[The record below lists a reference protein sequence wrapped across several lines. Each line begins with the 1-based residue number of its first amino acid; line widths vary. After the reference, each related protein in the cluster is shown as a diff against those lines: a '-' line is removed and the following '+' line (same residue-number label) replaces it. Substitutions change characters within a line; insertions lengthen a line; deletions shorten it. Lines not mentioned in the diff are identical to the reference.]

1 MGKEAEEAAARE
13 AAEATEEAAENAAE
27 GAADEAA
34 EDESADDE
42 DETDEPDKHGHPGI
56 SKGKYARDIKAK
68 DAKIAELEAKL
79 EEANKSEE
87 GRKELKQEI
96 ADLKEQMEAD
106 KVTYALELAGC
117 RNVKAAKAVLEDF
130 DGDVAALKEKHPY
143 LFEQKPSGSTGGKPT
158 GAAAGDDDKLDRVF
172 GLK

>member
-13 AAEATEEAAENAAE
+13 AAEAAEEAEENAAE
-27 GAADEAA
+27 GAAEEAA
-34 EDESADDE
+34 EDESENDE
-42 DETDEPDKHGHPGI
+42 DEPDKHGHPGI

-68 DAKIAELEAKL
+68 DDKIAELEAKL

-96 ADLKEQMEAD
+96 ADLKEQMASD
-106 KVTYALELAGC
+106 KVTHALELAGC

-158 GAAAGDDDKLDRVF
+158 GAAEGDDDKLDRAF